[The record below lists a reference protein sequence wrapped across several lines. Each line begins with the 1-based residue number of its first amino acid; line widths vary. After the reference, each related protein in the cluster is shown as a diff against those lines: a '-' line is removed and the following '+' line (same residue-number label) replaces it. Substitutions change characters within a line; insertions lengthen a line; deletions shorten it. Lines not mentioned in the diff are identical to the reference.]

1 MKYKYRESYTICYCK
16 IVFPMFLFG
25 RYMFICSNKKNY
37 IDDFSRITNICKEK
51 TSLEKYINL
60 NIV

>member
-16 IVFPMFLFG
+16 IILPMFLFG
-25 RYMFICSNKKNY
+25 RYMFICNKKIY

-51 TSLEKYINL
+51 TNLKKYIKL